1 MNLVCIL
8 LSQRRRPCC
17 IQVLLPASTFGR
29 HSVGKSWP
37 TITHAFIS
45 LIYNHIPQRYPQ
57 RGCYSVIIKPLHI
70 HTHIWCSIPG
80 HKSINAP
87 PLFIHWE
94 IWRNPFIIAL
104 YTSKD
109 YVHWDQHCTQFITGS
124 FNEATHTHTH
134 TAIIQPTITQTWEPR
149 ARVLMDIS
157 TANCSPSLKTIQQ
170 SCKKKAS
177 QKTVQHFLRL
187 SAIQNIPR
195 PHNI

>member
-1 MNLVCIL
+1 MLFSIPYITLHRMLSAFLNTHYLVCCF
-8 LSQRRRPCC
+8 SMYEF
-17 IQVLLPASTFGR
+17 SM
-29 HSVGKSWP
+29 HSVFQTEEAMLYSGFTASEYIWNPQCRQILTHNHK
-37 TITHAFIS
+37 HAFIS
-45 LIYNHIPQRYPQ
+45 LIYHHIPQRYPQ

-134 TAIIQPTITQTWEPR
+134 THT
-149 ARVLMDIS
+149 L
-157 TANCSPSLKTIQQ
+157 L
-170 SCKKKAS
+170 
-177 QKTVQHFLRL
+177 
-187 SAIQNIPR
+187 
-195 PHNI
+195 